1 MEGGNIQ
8 KPKPLKV
15 YGRSHYA
22 CTRCKISK
30 IKCSGEKP
38 ACANCKSVNKGDQ
51 CVYPAKDRKI
61 VIMESDLNKLHERVE
76 YLESLLGPS
85 GLHVTPPGAGGGIPM
100 AMSHTLPQPYS
111 GTMATS
117 SSSSAPVMSMRPTS
131 IEVDMSN
138 LVLNG
143 VKLIDFYSPELDN
156 YNLQYNL
163 LLACQGKLPEK
174 TYALNLLN
182 KVFSTYSQEFYL
194 LDVKEFL
201 QLANDIYDLFDG
213 LQTKQQG
220 LAQLLHSQF
229 NPSQSPPRF
238 INQTQLCY
246 FFVLL
251 AFGEQLLNVKTDENK
266 YPGMEYY
273 LLADHLFRL
282 TRAQVDATFI
292 QCSLLLGLYSANLS
306 RYNTVYIYLGIAA
319 RAAVAQGYHRQREI
333 PLNKSPEETHKLRVN
348 AERAKRLWWSVF
360 VIDTIW
366 ATKTVHFQY
375 TDTDVDLP
383 CENIYDL
390 GDAFDSNI
398 LDINVHLTKYVARF
412 VRLIYGPNIRTF
424 LINYI
429 NTDQFNQKLILKNIA
444 SSSEDLIKNFEYPL
458 LTQFK
463 TIDYLRGGSRTIA
476 NLFLRY
482 HHLIILIT
490 KPLLSLIFEP
500 TASQF
505 IENFQDVEATIAKGI
520 FTSCATIDIICRL
533 YTSQKIF
540 VLGYWDSQHLFT
552 AMLMVLIAGINGIR
566 YPQLNRGI
574 ALLKYMA
581 EMGNIGAREC
591 IEKLYEINSMLQS
604 SQLQFVL
611 DLSVSINSIVI
622 DEKID
627 YYNNNPAAVGGIS
640 PTTSA
645 SASLEKKHTFEARDS
660 IPYLPVAYT
669 NSIEGIDTFFNGP
682 QTQLN
687 QDSRNFYLSIINQI
701 QGWED

>member
-1 MEGGNIQ
+1 MGGRNVQ

-38 ACANCKSVNKGDQ
+38 ACANCKGVNKQDQ
-51 CVYPAKDRKI
+51 CVYPTKDRKI

-76 YLESLLGPS
+76 YLESLLN
-85 GLHVTPPGAGGGIPM
+85 A
-100 AMSHTLPQPYS
+100 S
-111 GTMATS
+111 GTGTS
-117 SSSSAPVMSMRPTS
+117 SSIQGLPLTMANPITGSVATTSTSSTTTMAAPIEINISNNVM
-131 IEVDMSN
+131 
-138 LVLNG
+138 NG
-143 VKLIDFYSPELDN
+143 VKLVDFYSPEFDN
-156 YNLQYNL
+156 YSLQYNL
-163 LLACQGKLPEK
+163 LLACQSKLPEK

-182 KVFSTYSQEFYL
+182 KVFSTYNQEFYL

-213 LQTKQQG
+213 LQSQQQG
-220 LAQLLHSQF
+220 RPQSLQSQF
-229 NPSQSPPRF
+229 DVQQSPRS
-238 INQTQLCY
+238 ITQTQICY

-273 LLADHLFRL
+273 LLAEHLFRL
-282 TRAQVDATFI
+282 TSSEVDLTFI
-292 QCSLLLGLYSANLS
+292 QCALLLGLYSANLS
-306 RYNTVYIYLGIAA
+306 RYNTVYIYLGVAA
-319 RAAVAQGYHRQREI
+319 RAAVAQGYHRQKDI
-333 PLNKSPEETHKLRVN
+333 PLNKTPEEKHMLGVHG
-348 AERAKRLWWSVF
+348 ERAKRLWWTVF

-366 ATKTVHFQY
+366 ATKTVHFQF

-383 CENIYDL
+383 TENVYDL

-398 LDINVHLTKYVARF
+398 LEINVHLTKYVAKF

-424 LINYI
+424 SINYI
-429 NTDQFNQKLILKNIA
+429 NTDQFNQKLLLKNIS
-444 SSSEDLIKNFEYPL
+444 SSSEDLTKNFEYPL

-463 TIDYLRGGSRTIA
+463 NIDYLRSGSRSIA

-482 HHLIILIT
+482 HYLITLIT
-490 KPLLSLIFEP
+490 KPLLSLILEP

-505 IENFQDVEATIAKGI
+505 IENFQDVEATISKGI
-520 FTSCATIDIICRL
+520 FTSCATIDIVCRL

-540 VLGYWDSQHLFT
+540 ILGYWDSQHLFT
-552 AMLMVLIAGINGIR
+552 AILMVLIAGINGKR
-566 YPQLNRGI
+566 YPQLNRGV

-581 EMGNIGAREC
+581 EMGNIGARTC
-591 IEKLYEINSMLQS
+591 FQKLYDINSMLQS

-611 DLSVSINSIVI
+611 DLSVTINAIVI

-627 YYNNNPAAVGGIS
+627 YYSPPVGIVPAS
-640 PTTSA
+640 S
-645 SASLEKKHTFEARDS
+645 EKKQHQFEARDA
-660 IPYLPVAYT
+660 IPYLPERYT
-669 NSIEGIDTFFNGP
+669 NTIEGIDTFFDDTKNH
-682 QTQLN
+682 LN
-687 QDSRNFYLSIINQI
+687 QESRNFYLSLINQI
-701 QGWED
+701 QGWDD